1 MKKKMLIAITG
12 VFILAL
18 VLSPLL
24 ESKSTRTLNPP
35 PTNRSGGPGD
45 EGGSTT
51 HRSCASTCHNSFS
64 PAEFKTGWISSNIP
78 QTGYVPNQTYNITVT
93 INSPGVRYGFTASCQ
108 DSNGNFKGLLIGND
122 STLVVDDVA
131 NEKSWIFQMD
141 STNAI
146 ASGLQH
152 SVGYAGGLNFKTWT
166 FSWTAPAQGTGPL
179 TFYSSAVAGNG
190 NASATDDSVFI
201 SSLDIVESTSLNIN
215 KVALSQIKIYP
226 NPSNGQFQ
234 IDNIPENATIEIF
247 NMSGQSLF
255 KRKSTES
262 TLLVNLPTIATG
274 THYVKITT
282 SDFQSVT
289 KMVVNY

>member
-1 MKKKMLIAITG
+1 MKKKMLIAITS

-24 ESKSTRTLNPP
+24 ESKSTRTINPP

-51 HRSCASTCHNSFS
+51 HRSCASTCHNTFA
-64 PAEFKTGWISSNIP
+64 PAEFKTGWISSDIP
-78 QTGYVPNQTYNITVT
+78 QTGYIPNQTYNITVT

-122 STLVVDDVA
+122 STFVVDDVP

-146 ASGLQH
+146 ANSLQH
-152 SVGYAGGLNFKTWT
+152 SIGYSGGLNYKSWT

-190 NASATDDSVFI
+190 NASATDDSVFV
-201 SSLDIVESTSLNIN
+201 SSLDIVESTSLNTN

-226 NPSNGQFQ
+226 NPSNGQFK
-234 IDNIPENATIEIF
+234 IDNLPESATVEVF
-247 NMSGQSLF
+247 NMSGQSIY
-255 KRKSTES
+255 RTKSKES
-262 TLLVNLPTIATG
+262 ALQINIPSASAGI
-274 THYVKITT
+274 HYVRITT
-282 SDFQSVT
+282 SDYQSVI
-289 KMVVNY
+289 KMLVDY